1 MYIGQSQ
8 ALFSGART
16 RDNGHKLEHKRLSL
30 EFCDVWVPEHWH
42 GLPRG
47 CGVVLEIF
55 RYLDADLGILFQVSL
70 LELWLDQMAP
80 EAPAKFSYS
89 PISLSNKSQSSLPE
103 FFLFFKLLSF
113 KFYLKCYSI
122 SALDHQPQQ
131 FQFSST
137 PCLLLFHAIIVF
149 ILIYTSP
156 SSPLTNQK
164 PMFKPQSPIAITDI
178 LSFTS
183 FFCVDLQ

>member
-1 MYIGQSQ
+1 
-8 ALFSGART
+8 
-16 RDNGHKLEHKRLSL
+16 
-30 EFCDVWVPEHWH
+30 
-42 GLPRG
+42 
-47 CGVVLEIF
+47 
-55 RYLDADLGILFQVSL
+55 
-70 LELWLDQMAP
+70 MAP

-183 FFCVDLQ
+183 FFCMDLQWNTSVSSFLLPAQQHSRPQGTAYNPQNLRRKCPELEHSSIPTQH